1 MDKAET
7 YREGLSRKEA
17 RAKLAALIGGAGKQI
32 ALRNDSNGEE
42 ASLTNK
48 SVGKLV
54 SDPAALK
61 SERNGF
67 TREQH
72 YAAASNIDSIFKH
85 SVKLLE
91 RPDRHGNPDVTIH
104 RFGAPLHF
112 NDALALITV
121 KESRQH
127 GKKVY
132 SIELMDMDKLGSMLE
147 EAREKSPAPCPI
159 QGVQSETK
167 KRPGGALE
175 EAGEAPLHTS
185 PAPGL
190 DSGGILTRPRL
201 YVDNIRKSAP

>member
-1 MDKAET
+1 MEKVEM
-7 YREGLSRKEA
+7 YRRGMSREEA
-17 RAKLAALIGGAGKQI
+17 RAKLASLIGGPGNQI
-32 ALRNDSNGEE
+32 VFRNDSNGEE

-72 YAAASNIDSIFKH
+72 YAAASDIDSIFKN

-91 RPDRHGNPDVTIH
+91 RPDRRGNPDVTIH

-112 NDALALITV
+112 NDAIALITV

-147 EAREKSPAPCPI
+147 EAREKSHEFYPI
-159 QGVQSETK
+159 PSVQSETK
-167 KRPGGALE
+167 KDPVV
-175 EAGEAPLHTS
+175 H
-185 PAPGL
+185 
-190 DSGGILTRPRL
+190 
-201 YVDNIRKSAP
+201 